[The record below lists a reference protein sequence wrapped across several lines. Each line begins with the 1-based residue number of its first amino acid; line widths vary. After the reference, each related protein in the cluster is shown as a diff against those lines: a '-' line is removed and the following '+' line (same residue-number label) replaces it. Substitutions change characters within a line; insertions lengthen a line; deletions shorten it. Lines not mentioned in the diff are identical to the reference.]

1 MLWAVVCIV
10 GLVATGS
17 VRCQDEELQPVL
29 KYYQG
34 SSIESGL
41 VADADGFHL
50 NNKNLTIFSG
60 ALHYF
65 RVHPSYWEDR
75 IAKISALGLVAV
87 ETYVPWNLHEPEE
100 GVYDF
105 GDGDQEFSAFLNLD
119 LFIQKVY
126 EANLLM
132 LIRPGPYICAEWE
145 FGGLPSWLLRTSGI
159 KVRTSDEKYT
169 SKVKAYYDKLLPIIA
184 KWQFIKGGPIIAV
197 QLENEY
203 GSTGVVDKEYLTF
216 LRDLY
221 LSHGIE
227 GLFYT
232 SDSPLSSGDR
242 GSLEGALQTANF
254 QVNPEDQLNRLKEL
268 QPDKPAMVME
278 YWSGWFDHWME
289 SSHSTTSVESFR
301 DVLERIITFPASF
314 NLYMFHGGT
323 SFGFMNGANIAD
335 TFPTYTPDV
344 TSYDYDA
351 PLSEAGDYT
360 EKYTAV
366 KELLEQYAPRQFLK
380 ADAPK
385 ESDKVAY
392 ADVPLLGQLTLDE
405 IVAQVDAGDW
415 VNSTEILPMEY
426 LDINNGNGQSYG
438 FVLYRKTG
446 VTIGESSVLQ
456 IIGRVRDLAI
466 VLIDG
471 ESKTDPLT
479 SVIQL
484 EGFGFWEQSNASTT
498 LNADGSVPHTLD
510 ILVENWGRNN
520 FGSLLNDKDF
530 DQRKGIVSGPVLVNG
545 TALSDWQIFA
555 LQFKKKWLQRL
566 TGWQPISEESVR
578 GPVLIR
584 ATFNVDSTPQDTFI
598 DMSAWGKGSV
608 FLNGFP
614 LGRYF
619 NLGPQ
624 RTLYVPAPLLIQGE
638 NEILIF
644 ELYTSASKVVF
655 SDVPILG

>member
-1 MLWAVVCIV
+1 M
-10 GLVATGS
+10 
-17 VRCQDEELQPVL
+17 DEELQPVL

-105 GDGDQEFSAFLNLD
+105 GDGDREFSAFLNLD

-566 TGWQPISEESVR
+566 TGWQPISGESVH

>member
-1 MLWAVVCIV
+1 MVFSAMKN
-10 GLVATGS
+10 
-17 VRCQDEELQPVL
+17 EELQPVL

>member
-1 MLWAVVCIV
+1 M
-10 GLVATGS
+10 
-17 VRCQDEELQPVL
+17 DEELQPVL

-105 GDGDQEFSAFLNLD
+105 GDGDREFSAFLNLD

-466 VLIDG
+466 LLIDG

-566 TGWQPISEESVR
+566 TGWQPISGESVR

>member
-105 GDGDQEFSAFLNLD
+105 GDGDREFSAFLNLD

>member
-1 MLWAVVCIV
+1 M
-10 GLVATGS
+10 
-17 VRCQDEELQPVL
+17 DEELQPVL

>member
-1 MLWAVVCIV
+1 M
-10 GLVATGS
+10 
-17 VRCQDEELQPVL
+17 DEELQPVL

-105 GDGDQEFSAFLNLD
+105 GDGDREFSAFLNLD

>member
-1 MLWAVVCIV
+1 MRYWLHVLVVCSCVPIN
-10 GLVATGS
+10 
-17 VRCQDEELQPVL
+17 EELQPVL